1 VIAQELLNVIPES
14 VYGGEND
21 SYYSVDYGSIVAV
34 LIEAIKEQSAV
45 IKQLTARLDA
55 SGL

>member
-1 VIAQELLNVIPES
+1 MIAQELLNVIPES

-21 SYYSVDYGSIVAV
+21 SFYSVDYGSIVGV
-34 LIEAIKEQSAV
+34 LIEAIKEQSTV